1 MSKSERETF
10 VVGLVIGFVI
20 TMSFVLALYPL
31 GNLHG

>member
-1 MSKSERETF
+1 MNQSERETF

-20 TMSFVLALYPL
+20 TMSLVLALYPI